1 MTKNFRQTG
10 RQKKEANSMYEF
22 VHTKLGFCFWDIPA
36 LIVLIA
42 IIAIFVVHVIRQ
54 KRRENEFEDELSD
67 KMAQKAAAENAEKR
81 TTL

>member
-1 MTKNFRQTG
+1 
-10 RQKKEANSMYEF
+10 MYEF

-42 IIAIFVVHVIRQ
+42 IIAVFGVHVIRQ

-67 KMAQKAAAENAEKR
+67 KMAQKAAAENANQ
-81 TTL
+81 

>member
-1 MTKNFRQTG
+1 
-10 RQKKEANSMYEF
+10 MYEF

-54 KRRENEFEDELSD
+54 KDVKTSLKTNSQTRWLRKRQL
-67 KMAQKAAAENAEKR
+67 KMQRKEQLNKVKA
-81 TTL
+81 

>member
-1 MTKNFRQTG
+1 
-10 RQKKEANSMYEF
+10 MYEF

-36 LIVLIA
+36 QIVLIA

>member
-1 MTKNFRQTG
+1 MTNL
-10 RQKKEANSMYEF
+10 QKTSKRESEKGGNSMYAF

-67 KMAQKAAAENAEKR
+67 KMAQKAAAEDTNQ
-81 TTL
+81 

>member
-1 MTKNFRQTG
+1 
-10 RQKKEANSMYEF
+10 MYEF

-42 IIAIFVVHVIRQ
+42 IIAVFVVHVIRQ

-67 KMAQKAAAENAEKR
+67 KMAQKAAAENAKSIVYFR
-81 TTL
+81 GGACSNRNTLHL